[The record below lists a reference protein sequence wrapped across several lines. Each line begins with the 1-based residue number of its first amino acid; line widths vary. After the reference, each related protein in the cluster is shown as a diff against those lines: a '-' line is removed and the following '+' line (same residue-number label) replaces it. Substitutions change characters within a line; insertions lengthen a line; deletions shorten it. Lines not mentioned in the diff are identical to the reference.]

1 MDFLG
6 LKTAVNSA
14 FSGRTDIPAHVYEVT
29 LAEFNRDLRTVDMF
43 ETATITADAEYE
55 ALPADFLE
63 AISLHLTTNG
73 VRQRLQA
80 FLPDTLNYHRPV
92 SGAPK
97 RYAITADGLKLE
109 PTPDAEYT
117 LTLEYYEKIAA
128 LSGDTD
134 TNVILSRY
142 PELYLY
148 TASKHAAIWARDDR
162 LLSLYVPLADA
173 EKRKVMK
180 SESARRLAG
189 PIRQRSARWM
199 GSVR

>member
-6 LKTAVNSA
+6 LKTAVNSSYSA
-14 FSGRTDIPAHVYEVT
+14 RTDIPAHIYEIV

-63 AISLHLTTNG
+63 AISLHLSIG
-73 VRQRLQA
+73 GARYRLQVMGA
-80 FLPDTLNYHRPV
+80 DALNYNRPE
-92 SGAPK
+92 SGVP
-97 RYAITADGLKLE
+97 RLFAITGDGLKLH

-134 TNVILSRY
+134 TNVILARY

-148 TASKHAAIWARDDR
+148 TSLKHVSAWAKD
-162 LLSLYVPLADA
+162 PEALATYSA
-173 EKRKVMK
+173 LAGEAKRQVEMMERK
-180 SESARRLAG
+180 RRLPG
-189 PIRQRSARWM
+189 PMRMRPAVEMR
-199 GSVR
+199 VR